1 MKRLPV
7 VVVAVL
13 GLWGCAKG
21 AGDGDENAVV
31 VTADTLT
38 RAQKDSVL
46 ATLPIPGAGAVG
58 AARRAVELANQ
69 KTEAHDT
76 IR

>member
-1 MKRLPV
+1 MKRQLIV
-7 VVVAVL
+7 AVAVL
-13 GLWGCAKG
+13 GVWGCAEG
-21 AGDGDENAVV
+21 AEGGSEDAVV
-31 VTADTLT
+31 VAADTLT
-38 RAQKDSVL
+38 REQKDSVL

-58 AARRAVELANQ
+58 AARRAVNLANA